1 MSLPSAYRKVIA
13 TQFSKRFREA
23 SQIVEVPLQPPKAN
37 EIVIRSRY
45 AGVNATDVNISAGL
59 YTPGSQ
65 PPIDLGA
72 EMTGEVVAV
81 GEEVSSFK
89 VGDWAVS
96 NTLGGYAEYV
106 TIPARRAI
114 PVPEASPEVLSLVV
128 SGTTASI
135 GLNTVGEMKS
145 GETVLVTA
153 AAGGTGQFAVQ
164 LAKLAGNQVIGTC
177 GADDKIEMLNELGCD
192 RVVQYRREDLGRVLS
207 AEYPRGV
214 DLVYES
220 VGRQMFDTCVDHLA
234 IRGRLVVIGYITEYL
249 APPEEMTS
257 NRIYFK
263 LLGKS
268 ASIRSMF
275 LLHYMKQVPEHLAR
289 LLELYREGKVIVA
302 VDPTGFVGVEQVADA
317 VEYLHS
323 GQSSGKVVVR
333 FGA

>member
-1 MSLPSAYRKVIA
+1 VSLPAAYRKVIA

-23 SQIVEVPLQPPKAN
+23 SQIVEVPLQAPKAN

-81 GEEVSSFK
+81 GEEVSGFK

-114 PVPEASPEVLSLVV
+114 LVPEASPEVLSLVV
-128 SGTTASI
+128 SGTTAWL

-177 GADDKIEMLNELGCD
+177 GTDDKIEMLNELGCD
-192 RVVQYRREDLGRVLS
+192 RVVQYKREDLGHVLS

-249 APPEEMTS
+249 APPEEVTS

-275 LLHYMKQVPEHLAR
+275 LLHYMKQVPEHLAT
-289 LLELYREGKVIVA
+289 LLELYREGKLIVA

-333 FGA
+333 FGP